1 MARVIVTPRARRD
14 VDDAIASLGLP
25 PDTWSRIG
33 ALLRFLEGFPLAGRE
48 LEGRWREARFVLG
61 PWPWMI
67 LVYLYE
73 SDDEVVYLV
82 AVHDARSST
91 AATGRGS

>member
-25 PDTWSRIG
+25 ADTWPRI
-33 ALLRFLEGFPLAGRE
+33 AASLRILRDFPLAGRA

-67 LVYLYE
+67 LIYLYRPDE
-73 SDDEVVYLV
+73 EVVYAV

>member
-1 MARVIVTPRARRD
+1 MARVVVTPRARRD
-14 VDDAIASLGLP
+14 VDDAIAGLGLP
-25 PDTWSRIG
+25 ADTWPRIG
-33 ALLRFLEGFPLAGRE
+33 ASLRILEAFPLAGRV

-67 LVYLYE
+67 LVYLHQPE
-73 SDDEVVYLV
+73 EEVVYLV

-91 AATGRGS
+91 AATGRGA